1 MSAARTV
8 LLAAGGTGGHMFP
21 AEALARE
28 LLARGVRPSLMT
40 DRRGAAVPAALSS
53 IEIHRV
59 RAGGVASGSTVKRA
73 VGVASLLCGMLEA
86 GRILRRIRP
95 DAVVGFGGYASLPAV
110 VAASRAGVPAM
121 IHEQNAVLGRANR
134 MVAPRVRR
142 IATSFEKVAG
152 VREQDRAKI
161 RFTGNPVRAE
171 IAAVGAYEAP
181 VADGPVRLLV
191 FGGSL
196 GASVFGRLV
205 PAAVEKLVPDLRARL
220 SIVQQC
226 RGEDLERVSQAY
238 KAMGVK
244 AETRPFFDD
253 MPRRL
258 EWAQLVL
265 CRAGAS
271 TIAELAAAGRPAL
284 LVPYPHATDDH
295 QTANARALE
304 AAGGVW
310 VLPEH
315 EMTADSL
322 AAAIA
327 EKLSNPV
334 LLGTASMALRAGA
347 RTNAARA
354 LADEVTRLIDNG
366 HPAREQAA

>member
-1 MSAARTV
+1 MSGERKV

-28 LLARGVRPSLMT
+28 LLARGVRASLMT
-40 DRRGAAVPAALSS
+40 DRRGASVPAALSS

-59 RAGGVASGSTVKRA
+59 RAGGVASGSTVKRMA
-73 VGVASLLCGMLEA
+73 GMASLLCGMLEA
-86 GRILRRIRP
+86 RRIVRRIRP
-95 DAVVGFGGYASLPAV
+95 DAVVGFGGYASLPAMM
-110 VAASRAGVPAM
+110 AAAGAGVPAM

-134 MVAPRVRR
+134 MAAPRARR
-142 IATSFEKVAG
+142 IATSFEKVSG
-152 VREQDRAKI
+152 VRETDRGKI

-171 IAAVGAYEAP
+171 IAAVGPYQAP
-181 VADGPVRLLV
+181 APGGELRVLV

-196 GASVFGRLV
+196 GASVFGRVV
-205 PAAVEKLVPDLRARL
+205 PSAVEKLDAALRQRL
-220 SIVQQC
+220 RIVQQC
-226 RGEDLERVSQAY
+226 RAEDLERVAASYNAL
-238 KAMGVK
+238 GIE
-244 AETRPFFDD
+244 AETRTFFDD

-258 EWAQLVL
+258 GWAQLVL

-295 QTANARALE
+295 QTANAKALE

-310 VLPEH
+310 VMPERA
-315 EMTADSL
+315 MTANHL
-322 AAAIA
+322 ATALA

-334 LLGTASMALRAGA
+334 LLGTAAMALRAGA
-347 RTNAARA
+347 RKDAARA
-354 LADEVTRLIDNG
+354 LADEVTALMD
-366 HPAREQAA
+366 HPVREQAA

>member
-1 MSAARTV
+1 MSGERKV
-8 LLAAGGTGGHMFP
+8 LLAAGGTGGHLFP

-40 DRRGAAVPAALSS
+40 DRRGASVPASLASV
-53 IEIHRV
+53 EIHRV
-59 RAGGVASGSTVKRA
+59 RAGGVASGSAVKRA
-73 VGVASLLCGMLEA
+73 AGAASLLCGVWEA
-86 GRILRRIRP
+86 RRIVRRIRP

-110 VAASRAGVPAM
+110 LAAARAGVPTL

-134 MVAPRVRR
+134 LLAPRVRR
-142 IATSFEKVAG
+142 IATSFEPTAG
-152 VREQDRAKI
+152 I
-161 RFTGNPVRAE
+161 RPADQEKACVTGNPVRAE
-171 IAAVGAYEAP
+171 IANVGPYDAP
-181 VADGPVRLLV
+181 TSGGERRLFV

-205 PAAVEKLVPDLRARL
+205 PAAVERFDEVLRKRL
-220 SIVQQC
+220 KIVQQC
-226 RGEDLERVSQAY
+226 RAEDLDRVAAAY
-238 KAMGVK
+238 RGLGVD
-244 AETRPFFDD
+244 ADTRAFFDD

-258 EWAQLVL
+258 GWAHLVI

-295 QTANARALE
+295 QMANARALE

-310 VLPEH
+310 VMPER
-315 EMTADSL
+315 EMTPDTL
-322 AAAIA
+322 ASALA

-334 LLGTASMALRAGA
+334 LLGTAAMALRAGA
-347 RTNAARA
+347 RHHAARA
-354 LADEVTRLIDNG
+354 LADEVAHLMGNG
-366 HPAREQAA
+366 DPIREEAA

>member
-1 MSAARTV
+1 MSGERKV

-59 RAGGVASGSTVKRA
+59 RAGGVASGSTVKRVA
-73 VGVASLLCGMLEA
+73 GMASLLCGMLEA
-86 GRILRRIRP
+86 GRIVRRIRP
-95 DAVVGFGGYASLPAV
+95 DAVVGFGGYASLPAM
-110 VAASRAGVPAM
+110 VAATRAGVPAM

-134 MVAPRVRR
+134 MMAPRARR

-152 VREQDRAKI
+152 VREADRSKI

-171 IAAVGAYEAP
+171 IMAVGPYEAP
-181 VADGPVRLLV
+181 TMGGELRVLV

-196 GASVFGRLV
+196 GASVFGRVV
-205 PAAVEKLVPDLRARL
+205 PAAVEKLDANLRKRL
-220 SIVQQC
+220 RIVQQC
-226 RGEDLERVSQAY
+226 RTEDLDRVAASYRAL
-238 KAMGVK
+238 GIE
-244 AETRPFFDD
+244 AETRTFFDD

-258 EWAQLVL
+258 GWAQLVL

-310 VLPEH
+310 VMPER
-315 EMTADSL
+315 EMTPDSL
-322 AAAIA
+322 AASLA

-334 LLGTASMALRAGA
+334 LLGTAAMALRAGA
-347 RTNAARA
+347 RTSAARA
-354 LADEVTRLIDNG
+354 LADEVARLMDG
-366 HPAREQAA
+366 DHPVREQAA